1 MHSPDAALD
10 TLENNEHADD
20 AERKPA
26 YRAPRIDIE
35 LLTIVV
41 HPSPYSKRTP
51 LGRSRKST
59 LRRRWSS

>member
-1 MHSPDAALD
+1 MPSHNHAANERDDARA
-10 TLENNEHADD
+10 
-20 AERKPA
+20 AERKPI
-26 YRAPRIDIE
+26 YRAPRIDLE

-59 LRRRWSS
+59 IRKRWSS

>member
-1 MHSPDAALD
+1 MRSRDID
-10 TLENNEHADD
+10 MND
-20 AERKPA
+20 ERDGEGEEPRPR
-26 YRAPRIDIE
+26 YSAPRIDPQ

-59 LRRRWSS
+59 IRRRWFS

>member
-1 MHSPDAALD
+1 MHSR
-10 TLENNEHADD
+10 NDD
-20 AERKPA
+20 MNDERIAEEAEQKPA
-26 YRAPRIDIE
+26 YRAPRIDLQ

-59 LRRRWSS
+59 IRRRWFS

>member
-1 MHSPDAALD
+1 MHSR
-10 TLENNEHADD
+10 NEDMND
-20 AERKPA
+20 ERIVEEAEQKSA
-26 YRAPRIDIE
+26 YRAPRIDLQ

-59 LRRRWSS
+59 IRRRWFS